1 MQEVVTP
8 AQFDSYSATYQRM
21 LDESVHLTGEKGEIF
36 ADLKARYLARTLG
49 ADFSGKVLDFG
60 CGIGLLA
67 RALLH
72 HLPACRLHGCDPS
85 AASIEQIEP
94 AVRAKGKFTAHEDE
108 LDSSYD
114 LIVLANVMHH
124 ISVDNR
130 QETISRLCSRLA
142 LGGQVVVFEHNPI
155 NPLTRWAV
163 HICPFDKGVILLW
176 PGDVRKYFQHAHLRT
191 VKRDYIT
198 FFPRWFARFR
208 PLEPFLSWCPV
219 GAQYAMLGRK
229 PGS

>member
-1 MQEVVTP
+1 
-8 AQFDSYSATYQRM
+8 M
-21 LDESVHLTGEKGEIF
+21 LDESVYLTGENGECF

-67 RALLH
+67 RSLLH
-72 HLPACRLHGCDPS
+72 HLPACRVHGYDPS
-85 AASIEQIEP
+85 DASIEQIEP
-94 AVRAKGKFTAHEDE
+94 AVRSKGKFTAQEDD
-108 LDSSYD
+108 LDLSYD
-114 LIVLANVMHH
+114 LIVLSNVMHH
-124 ISVDNR
+124 IEVDKR
-130 QETISRLCSRLA
+130 QETVSRLCGLLA
-142 LGGQVVVFEHNPI
+142 PGGYVAVFEHNPV
-155 NPLTRWAV
+155 NPLTRWIV
-163 HICPFDKGVILLW
+163 HICPFDKGVVLLR
-176 PGDVRKYFQHAHLRT
+176 PGDVRQCFQCAHLRT

-198 FFPRWFARFR
+198 FFPRWFAWLR